1 MTLGIRVE
9 FDKTSVRQAS
19 KELNK
24 GTKKGVSTGLNQGT
38 GAIAGVLAG
47 ETLTEGAPKGKG
59 KGKGDGVFAGAAIGG
74 LIGALLGSLKP
85 IQELLS
91 VIGGI
96 LQIFMVPVMIL
107 LKPFLVLFLK
117 VGLLLMKAF
126 SGGGIERNKEALTT
140 GRGLQTG
147 EEVFGSAGAGIAGL
161 KERFFT
167 WLDNLFAIQF
177 GSLFT
182 ATIGA
187 FLKVFVSGLGNVFFG
202 LFDMLGG
209 LWDIIAGVFTG
220 NLDRIAQGV
229 IKIFTGIFDVFMGVL
244 KLVVGFFGIIG
255 TLIGNALVIFMDG
268 MRLLGRIGSWIRGQL
283 ISVLT
288 SSFNVLKNIGSWIK
302 DKILGFFGGG
312 GGKSTSVNDALIK
325 SNGDVVRFHPN
336 DNIMAFQDFSTL
348 AAQGSGSGPGQV
360 IIQVEGFVGDEDTL
374 ADRISE
380 ALNRSARGSAAPF

>member
-24 GTKKGVSTGLNQGT
+24 GTKKGVSQGLNQGT

-47 ETLTEGAPKGKG
+47 ETLTEGGVKGKG

-85 IQELLS
+85 IKELLG

-117 VGLLLMKAF
+117 VGLLLLKAF
-126 SGGGIERNKEALTT
+126 SGAGLEINKEALAT
-140 GRGLQTG
+140 GRGFQAG
-147 EEVFGSAGAGIAGL
+147 EEVAGTAGAGVAGL

-167 WLDNLFAIQF
+167 WLDNLFAVQF
-177 GSLFT
+177 DSLFT

-187 FLKVFVSGLGNVFFG
+187 FLKVFVSGLGNIFFG
-202 LFDMLGG
+202 LLDMLGG
-209 LWDIIAGVFTG
+209 LWDIIAGIFTG
-220 NLDRIAQGV
+220 NMDRIAQGI
-229 IKIFTGIFDVFMGVL
+229 IKIFTGILDVFMGVL

-255 TLIGNALVIFMDG
+255 TLIGNAIVLFIDG
-268 MRLLGRIGSWIRGQL
+268 MKMLGSFGTWIWNQITSI
-283 ISVLT
+283 IS
-288 SSFNVLKNIGSWIK
+288 SSLSVLKNIGSWIK

-312 GGKSTSVNDALIK
+312 GGSTTSVNDALIK
-325 SNGDVVRFHPN
+325 SNGDVVKFHPN

-348 AAQGSGSGPGQV
+348 AAQGSGAGAGN
-360 IIQVEGFVGDEDTL
+360 ITIQVEGFVGDEDTL
-374 ADRISE
+374 ADKISE
-380 ALNRSARGSAAPF
+380 ALNRSARGTTAPF